1 VIDRTTG
8 SNNKAT
14 IIHPIKLQEPATDA
28 INPGPDKI
36 PPPTIM
42 FTLISIAFMN
52 GILFEVLIATPS
64 LKKYNARL
72 AKIFLIVQFELFNQK
87 VAFFFWQII
96 SL

>member
-1 VIDRTTG
+1 
-8 SNNKAT
+8 
-14 IIHPIKLQEPATDA
+14 
-28 INPGPDKI
+28 
-36 PPPTIM
+36 M